1 MHHHPTLL
9 QPPSAMYMY
18 LSLLL
23 LVVVLQ
29 TVRTPITSALP
40 PLNSPTTYNCNSC
53 GASPFF
59 CTMSYAAVLQ
69 TYSTDS
75 VWPRNIFNLECA
87 TSTASYYLQDSSV
100 GSKQFKSPTAS
111 SAASLQEQC
120 SSNILLPGA
129 VLSYCRIQTF
139 SHPQTI
145 SG

>member
-9 QPPSAMYMY
+9 QHPTAMYMY

-29 TVRTPITSALP
+29 TVRTSALP
-40 PLNSPTTYNCNSC
+40 PLNIPTTYNCNSC

-59 CTMSYAAVLQ
+59 CKMSYYCSSCTA
-69 TYSTDS
+69 DS

-139 SHPQTI
+139 SYPQTI